1 MISSHAFNKDF
12 KLFSFGLSERVRMLR
27 NFWLMPKK
35 SGQPSSLS
43 SERGKTILRE
53 MALGKSPKIKDSS
66 LEERA
71 KDKPKI
77 TQGGI
82 KYQRR
87 N

>member
-1 MISSHAFNKDF
+1 
-12 KLFSFGLSERVRMLR
+12 
-27 NFWLMPKK
+27 
-35 SGQPSSLS
+35 
-43 SERGKTILRE
+43 